1 MIGILK
7 RCFEINLEDY
17 ENINFGL
24 EINKVVLGTFIAII
38 VGIVLLNTYRGSIR
52 FMVMQLKRHNAT
64 DEESAKTLKE
74 LGLDSSRVLKKL
86 LSSQNMLTKT
96 VSRVGAVE
104 YDYETY
110 VKMDKAARREAER
123 VDFDSARFYINAD
136 ESNRAA
142 FIIERY
148 AVSIPKTLVTCL
160 FFVILCGCI
169 IACMPGILNV
179 LNDLIG
185 KIKG

>member
-1 MIGILK
+1 MIEILK
-7 RCFEINLEDY
+7 KCFEINLEDY
-17 ENINFGL
+17 ENIKFSL

-38 VGIVLLNTYRGSIR
+38 VGILVLNTYRGSIR
-52 FMVMQLKRHNAT
+52 FMVMQLKRHNAL
-64 DEESAKTLKE
+64 DEDGAKTLKE
-74 LGLDSSRVLKKL
+74 LGLDNSRILKRL

-96 VSRVGAVE
+96 VARVGATQ

-123 VDFDSARFYINAD
+123 VDFESARFYINKSEAD
-136 ESNRAA
+136 RAA

-148 AVSIPKTLVTCL
+148 AVSIPRTLATCV
-160 FFVILCGCI
+160 FFAILCGCV
-169 IACMPGILNV
+169 IAWMPGILEI

>member
-24 EINKVVLGTFIAII
+24 EINKVVLGTFVAII
-38 VGIVLLNTYRGSIR
+38 VGILVLNAYRGSIR

-74 LGLDSSRVLKKL
+74 LGLDSSRILKKL
-86 LSSQNMLTKT
+86 LASQNMLTKT
-96 VSRVGAVE
+96 VLRVGAIE

-110 VKMDKAARREAER
+110 VKMDKAARREAGR
-123 VDFDSARFYINAD
+123 VDFDSARFYINPEEA
-136 ESNRAA
+136 NRAA

-148 AVSIPKTLVTCL
+148 AVSIPRTLATCL

-169 IACMPGILNV
+169 IACMPGILDVVNG
-179 LNDLIG
+179 LIG
-185 KIKG
+185 KING